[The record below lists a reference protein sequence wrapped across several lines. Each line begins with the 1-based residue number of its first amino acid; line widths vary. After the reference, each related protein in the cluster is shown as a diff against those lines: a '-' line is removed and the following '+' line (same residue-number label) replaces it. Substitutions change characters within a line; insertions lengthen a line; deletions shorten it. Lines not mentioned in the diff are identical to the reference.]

1 MSCTTILVGKK
12 ASYDGSTI
20 IARDDDSGSGRYD
33 PKRFVAI
40 APEVSTDNLYWTNR
54 LIAALA
60 DAHFYETS
68 NAIEAFAEAVRTYGH
83 RLVEHTDAALRNI
96 GKDSDDSAVGD
107 SVAETAGEPIAGR
120 LQAANDEMAE
130 YLRTHATK
138 LLNDVLYTSSNLMRN
153 GFAMSDR
160 WN

>member
-1 MSCTTILVGKK
+1 MHHDSCRQK

-83 RLVEHTDAALRNI
+83 RLVEHTDAALHDI